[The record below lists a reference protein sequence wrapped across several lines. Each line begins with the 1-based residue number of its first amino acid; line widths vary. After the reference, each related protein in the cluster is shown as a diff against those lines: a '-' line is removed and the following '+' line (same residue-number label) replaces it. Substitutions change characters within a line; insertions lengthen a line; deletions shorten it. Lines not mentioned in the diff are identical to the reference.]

1 MGAALWM
8 TLTSRQTMRLVVR
21 SAPVLQRVRSARQV
35 AADVVPAGRRAQLG
49 TGRAAAGRSAP
60 NGPRGEGHWW
70 ERAAVGQERP
80 WTTKC
85 LPS

>member
-1 MGAALWM
+1 MGAALWT

-21 SAPVLQRVRSARQV
+21 SAPVQGVEFARRV
-35 AADVVPAGRRAQLG
+35 AADVVPAGRRARLG
-49 TGRAAAGRSAP
+49 TGRAAADHSAP
-60 NGPRGEGHWW
+60 RGPRGEGHWW
-70 ERAAVGQERP
+70 DWAAVGQERP